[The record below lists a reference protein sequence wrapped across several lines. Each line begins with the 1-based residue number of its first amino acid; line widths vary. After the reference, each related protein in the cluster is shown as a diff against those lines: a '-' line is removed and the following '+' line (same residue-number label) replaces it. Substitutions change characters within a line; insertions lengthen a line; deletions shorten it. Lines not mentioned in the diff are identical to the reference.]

1 MNTEPRNRVES
12 DDATFAVDLPPPT
25 SRLARWAMAIAWPAF
40 VMAGVTE
47 GLVFSVVDPSD
58 LTWFGGER
66 MELSRQAVYTL
77 SFLIFWSVI
86 SLASSISLMLATL
99 PETPDAPQAIH
110 PRRWPQ

>member
-1 MNTEPRNRVES
+1 MQIDPRNRVES
-12 DDATFAVDLPPPT
+12 DDATFAVDLPPPA
-25 SRLARWAMAIAWPAF
+25 SRLARWAMAVAWPAF

-77 SFLIFWSVI
+77 SFMIFWGVI
-86 SLASSISLMLATL
+86 SLASSLSLMLATL
-99 PETPDAPQAIH
+99 PESPDVPASVH